1 MVRSH
6 LVPWKG
12 IDLEVEINQP
22 DKATGMVGYFCKLKN
37 LIPLK
42 SISSLM
48 DYFDSNI

>member
-12 IDLEVEINQP
+12 IDLEVKMT
-22 DKATGMVGYFCKLKN
+22 DKATSMVGYFCKLKN

-42 SISSLM
+42 LISSLM